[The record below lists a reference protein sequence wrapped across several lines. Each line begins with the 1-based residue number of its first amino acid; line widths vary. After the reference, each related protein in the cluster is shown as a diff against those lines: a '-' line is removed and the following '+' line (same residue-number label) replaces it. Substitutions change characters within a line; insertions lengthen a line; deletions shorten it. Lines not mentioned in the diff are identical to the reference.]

1 MDVLYFLK
9 ERTGFIRRFYNTAG
23 GAFADV
29 KRKITDEAP
38 PFDVCP
44 PGFNPEDGEPPF
56 LEEYMDA
63 DAGEEFV
70 GQSSV
75 SFVASSLKLFFDEMR
90 HDLARFH
97 SRPVPEFDL
106 ACAKKHGFL
115 AANRKWF
122 VEMRIPLEQ
131 SGADLAI
138 IEEVILARN
147 AAQHPDSIGSMTL
160 YLRGQQVRRRPLPWF
175 VHPLEERGVTPENI
189 ADLERFSW
197 MLSITREKFLHAV
210 DQVDTLCEFVWR
222 HSHGKQAPDE

>member
-9 ERTGFIRRFYNTAG
+9 ERTGFIRRFYHVAD
-23 GAFADV
+23 GAFAEI
-29 KRKITDEAP
+29 KRKIKEEEP
-38 PFDVCP
+38 PFNVCP

-97 SRPVPEFDL
+97 GGRVPEFDR
-106 ACAKKHGFL
+106 ACAKNHGVL
-115 AANRKWF
+115 VANSKWF
-122 VEMRIPLEQ
+122 AEMGILFEQ

-138 IEEVILARN
+138 VEEVILTRHAV
-147 AAQHPDSIGSMTL
+147 QHPDSIGSMTPH
-160 YLRGQQVRRRPLPWF
+160 LRGQQVRRRPFPWF
-175 VHPLEERGVTPENI
+175 VHPFEERGVAPEEVE
-189 ADLERFSW
+189 DLERFSW
-197 MLSITREKFLHAV
+197 MLSISREKFLHAV
-210 DQVDTLCEFVWR
+210 DHVDTLCEFVSR
-222 HSHGKQAPDE
+222 RSRGE